1 MNRLFIVLCDIMFLC
16 MVVAPIAWIV
26 WGLSALCGWAAA
38 GPAKI
43 VCIVA
48 LAGCAIFVVASFI
61 VYTRMDSPD
70 NYEEGNE

>member
-16 MVVAPIAWIV
+16 MVATPVAGVV
-26 WGLSALCGWAAA
+26 WGLSALFGWAAA

-48 LAGCAIFVVASFI
+48 LIAGVVFMFASFI
-61 VYTRMDSPD
+61 VWTRMDKSD
-70 NYEEGNE
+70 NHEEGNE